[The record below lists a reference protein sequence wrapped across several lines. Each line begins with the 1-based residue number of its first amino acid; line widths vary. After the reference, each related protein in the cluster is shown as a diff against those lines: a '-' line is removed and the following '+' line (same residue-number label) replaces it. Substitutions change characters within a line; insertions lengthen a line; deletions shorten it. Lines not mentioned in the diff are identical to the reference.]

1 MVILYFMTTIRYL
14 IKELNK
20 HLYIGFEDYSDD
32 QSFNCYLIIKLVISE
47 VLYKILKWTYLP
59 N

>member
-1 MVILYFMTTIRYL
+1 MTTIRYL

-47 VLYKILKWTYLP
+47 VLYKILRWTYLP